1 MPAGGAGARR
11 TTQRSASVKAV
22 EVRVPHSLGRDE
34 VKRRLDA
41 AVGRARDEFGEK
53 IGDLDASWDG
63 DERLRLLLSV
73 MGMQID
79 SEVEIQ
85 ASELLVRVQIPGM
98 AGLFAGRIKQ
108 GIEDRLGGLLGSQ
121 DV

>member
-1 MPAGGAGARR
+1 M
-11 TTQRSASVKAV
+11 KAV

-53 IGDLDASWDG
+53 IGDLDASWDS

>member
-1 MPAGGAGARR
+1 
-11 TTQRSASVKAV
+11 VKAV

-85 ASELLVRVQIPGM
+85 VSELLVRLQIPGM

-108 GIEDRLGGLLGSQ
+108 GIEERLGGLLGSQ
-121 DV
+121 QV

>member
-1 MPAGGAGARR
+1 M
-11 TTQRSASVKAV
+11 KAV

-34 VKRRLDA
+34 VKRRLAA

-53 IGDLDASWDG
+53 IGDLDASWEG

>member
-1 MPAGGAGARR
+1 M
-11 TTQRSASVKAV
+11 KAV

-41 AVGRARDEFGEK
+41 AVARARDEFGDK
-53 IGDLDASWDG
+53 IGDLDATWQG
-63 DERLRLLLSV
+63 DDRLRLLLSV

-85 ASELLVRVQIPGM
+85 ASELLVRLQIPGM

-108 GIEDRLGGLLGSQ
+108 GIEERLGGLLGSQ
-121 DV
+121 QA

>member
-1 MPAGGAGARR
+1 
-11 TTQRSASVKAV
+11 VKAV

-34 VKRRLDA
+34 VKRRLEA

-108 GIEDRLGGLLGSQ
+108 GIEERLGGLLGSQ

>member
-1 MPAGGAGARR
+1 
-11 TTQRSASVKAV
+11 VKAV

-34 VKRRLDA
+34 VKRRLEA

>member
-1 MPAGGAGARR
+1 M
-11 TTQRSASVKAV
+11 KAV

-34 VKRRLDA
+34 VKRRLEA

-53 IGDLDASWDG
+53 IGDLDASWDS

>member
-1 MPAGGAGARR
+1 
-11 TTQRSASVKAV
+11 VKAV

-34 VKRRLDA
+34 VKRRLEA

-53 IGDLDASWDG
+53 IGDLDASWDS

-108 GIEDRLGGLLGSQ
+108 GIEERLGGLLGSQ

>member
-1 MPAGGAGARR
+1 
-11 TTQRSASVKAV
+11 VKAV

-34 VKRRLDA
+34 VKRRLEA

-53 IGDLDASWDG
+53 IGDLDASWAG

-108 GIEDRLGGLLGSQ
+108 GIEERLGGLLGSQ

>member
-1 MPAGGAGARR
+1 
-11 TTQRSASVKAV
+11 VKAV

>member
-1 MPAGGAGARR
+1 
-11 TTQRSASVKAV
+11 
-22 EVRVPHSLGRDE
+22 
-34 VKRRLDA
+34 
-41 AVGRARDEFGEK
+41 
-53 IGDLDASWDG
+53 
-63 DERLRLLLSV
+63 

-108 GIEDRLGGLLGSQ
+108 GIEERLGGLLGSQ

>member
-1 MPAGGAGARR
+1 MPAEGSGARR
-11 TTQRSASVKAV
+11 PNQRSANVKAV

-41 AVGRARDEFGEK
+41 ALARAQDEFGEK
-53 IGDLDASWDG
+53 IGDLDATWEG
-63 DERLRLLLSV
+63 DDRLRLLLSV

-85 ASELLVRVQIPGM
+85 VSELLVRLQIPGM

-108 GIEDRLGGLLGSQ
+108 GIEERLGGLLGSQ
-121 DV
+121 QV

>member
-1 MPAGGAGARR
+1 M
-11 TTQRSASVKAV
+11 KAV

-34 VKRRLDA
+34 VKRRLEA

-53 IGDLDASWDG
+53 IGDLDASWDS

-98 AGLFAGRIKQ
+98 AGLFAGRSKQ
-108 GIEDRLGGLLGSQ
+108 GIEERLGGLLGSQ

>member
-1 MPAGGAGARR
+1 M
-11 TTQRSASVKAV
+11 KAV

-34 VKRRLDA
+34 VKRRLEA

>member
-1 MPAGGAGARR
+1 
-11 TTQRSASVKAV
+11 
-22 EVRVPHSLGRDE
+22 
-34 VKRRLDA
+34 
-41 AVGRARDEFGEK
+41 
-53 IGDLDASWDG
+53 LDASWDG

>member
-1 MPAGGAGARR
+1 
-11 TTQRSASVKAV
+11 VKAV

-34 VKRRLDA
+34 VKRRLEA

-53 IGDLDASWDG
+53 IGDLDASWDS

>member
-1 MPAGGAGARR
+1 M
-11 TTQRSASVKAV
+11 KAV
-22 EVRVPHSLGRDE
+22 EVRVPHSLGQDE

-53 IGDLDASWDG
+53 IGDLEASWIG
-63 DERLRLLLSV
+63 DDRLRLLLSV

-98 AGLFAGRIKQ
+98 ASLFAGRIKQ

-121 DV
+121 KV

>member
-1 MPAGGAGARR
+1 M
-11 TTQRSASVKAV
+11 KAV

-41 AVGRARDEFGEK
+41 AVVRARDEFGEK
-53 IGDLDASWDG
+53 IGDLNASWEG
-63 DERLRLLLSV
+63 DDRLRLLLSV

-85 ASELLVRVQIPGM
+85 ASELLVRLQIPGM
-98 AGLFAGRIKQ
+98 AGLFAGQIKQ
-108 GIEDRLGGLLGSQ
+108 GIEERLGGLLGSQ
-121 DV
+121 KA

>member
-1 MPAGGAGARR
+1 M
-11 TTQRSASVKAV
+11 KAV

>member
-1 MPAGGAGARR
+1 M
-11 TTQRSASVKAV
+11 KAV

-34 VKRRLDA
+34 VKRRLEA

-108 GIEDRLGGLLGSQ
+108 GIEERLGGLLGSQ

>member
-1 MPAGGAGARR
+1 
-11 TTQRSASVKAV
+11 
-22 EVRVPHSLGRDE
+22 
-34 VKRRLDA
+34 VKRRLEA

-108 GIEDRLGGLLGSQ
+108 GIEERLGGLLGSQ

>member
-1 MPAGGAGARR
+1 V
-11 TTQRSASVKAV
+11 SVKAV

-53 IGDLDASWDG
+53 IGDLDASWDS